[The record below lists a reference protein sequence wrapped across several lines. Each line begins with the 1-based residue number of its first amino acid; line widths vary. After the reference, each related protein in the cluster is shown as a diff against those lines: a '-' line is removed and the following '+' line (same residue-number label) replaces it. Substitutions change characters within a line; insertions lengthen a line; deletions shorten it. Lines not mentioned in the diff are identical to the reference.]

1 MNSFRLGI
9 DIWVKLPHSP
19 RLKDGFMDL
28 CTEGLYPTG
37 FDSRLYRVLE
47 KMNSNLSAFLKQ
59 PYPFYYK
66 GKQLF
71 YFAISIFMM
80 SLFFNYLFE
89 PFNKYTPEHK
99 MDFFWISVIH
109 SVNAA
114 LVVFLFFGPVSIKVN
129 EDKWTVKKEMILATF
144 LFVSIGIFQFLIR
157 DLIYDN
163 PYNWSW
169 RYLIEEIRNTCLVG
183 VLFFSILVPVNYIRL
198 KSQHTDIASQF
209 NTNPHPEKIA
219 NKVQTVAIQTRQ
231 KSDDFSLDPNG
242 FLFAKAEGNYLEI
255 LVSQNG
261 QVQKLLKRMTLKEFE
276 AQLNAPDHIIR
287 THRSYLVNLHHVSD
301 IKGNAQG
308 YQLHLTYHPETIPVS
323 RGMIP
328 LFESRINT

>member
-1 MNSFRLGI
+1 
-9 DIWVKLPHSP
+9 
-19 RLKDGFMDL
+19 
-28 CTEGLYPTG
+28 
-37 FDSRLYRVLE
+37 
-47 KMNSNLSAFLKQ
+47 
-59 PYPFYYK
+59 
-66 GKQLF
+66 
-71 YFAISIFMM
+71 MM

-89 PFNKYTPEHK
+89 PFNKFTPEHK

-109 SVNAA
+109 SVNAS
-114 LVVFLFFGPVSIKVN
+114 LGVLLFLGPVSIKVN
-129 EDKWTVKKEMILATF
+129 EDKWTVKKELIFATV
-144 LFVSIGIFQFLIR
+144 LFVIIGVFQFLIR

-198 KSQHTDIASQF
+198 KSQHIDSTSQF
-209 NTNPHPEKIA
+209 NAKPQLEVLAKK
-219 NKVQTVAIQTRQ
+219 NKTIAIQTQQ
-231 KSDDFSLDPNG
+231 KSDDFSLEPKN

-276 AQLNAPDHIIR
+276 AQLNAPDQIIR
-287 THRSYLVNLHHVSD
+287 THRSYLVNLHHVID

-308 YQLHLTYHPETIPVS
+308 YQLHLTYHHETIPVS

-328 LFESRINT
+328 LFESRIKT